1 MVLDNRY
8 NIWYTLNKTTTN
20 KRNFTKGFFMS
31 DTTKKLTPQ
40 QKYDKESTKTYAVK
54 VMKNTEPEIFEKLES
69 IENKAGYIKKLIRKD
84 IENRSENLVEGE
96 TGMTDYQLKVFL
108 KLIKMRA
115 ETATKEEFLKTL
127 DDLIAGL

>member
-1 MVLDNRY
+1 
-8 NIWYTLNKTTTN
+8 
-20 KRNFTKGFFMS
+20 MS

-40 QKYDKESTKTYAVK
+40 QKYDKESTKNYAVK

-84 IENRSENLVEGE
+84 IENRSENLAEGE
-96 TGMTDYQLKVFL
+96 TGMTDYQFKVFL
-108 KLIKMRA
+108 KLIKMKA